1 MVKGVILD
9 GKRVDKTSGRA
20 KSSKPVAKRNIS
32 KKELD
37 GIKDRKRSEKERK
50 ADKKMQFLRAK
61 QQKQRDE
68 RRKRF
73 MPNITDDSKKDKKDS
88 DDDEDE
94 HAGEVYDTSAGIL
107 AKDGYYE
114 VPVEHMEVTK
124 EDEEIIK
131 RLQKKDAPTEE
142 KGKEMTLFDLIM
154 QKMNQNQQ
162 KNMENYNIDELEEGV
177 ASKMNKKVVQV
188 YRGVGRVLQAYR
200 SGKFPKAF
208 KVIPMLTNWE
218 DVLFLTKPHKW
229 TPQAMFEATKIFAS
243 NFNAQ
248 MAQRFYN
255 LVLLPVVRNDI
266 DEKQKLN
273 YHYYQSVKKA
283 VFKPNAFF
291 KGFLLPLAKDCS
303 AREAAIIG
311 SILVKVSIPVLHASA
326 ALLKMSQYEYSI
338 GSSYFIKVLL
348 AKNFALPT
356 KVIDGMVE
364 YFYSF

>member
-1 MVKGVILD
+1 M
-9 GKRVDKTSGRA
+9 
-20 KSSKPVAKRNIS
+20 
-32 KKELD
+32 
-37 GIKDRKRSEKERK
+37 
-50 ADKKMQFLRAK
+50 
-61 QQKQRDE
+61 
-68 RRKRF
+68 
-73 MPNITDDSKKDKKDS
+73 
-88 DDDEDE
+88 
-94 HAGEVYDTSAGIL
+94 YDASAGIL